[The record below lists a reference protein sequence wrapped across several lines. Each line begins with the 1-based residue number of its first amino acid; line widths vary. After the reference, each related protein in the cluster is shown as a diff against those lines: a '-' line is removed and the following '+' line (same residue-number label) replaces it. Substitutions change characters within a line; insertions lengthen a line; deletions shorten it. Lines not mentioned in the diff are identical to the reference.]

1 MTGSQKTIT
10 LKVEGELHVGIKA
23 LDLWIHQNK
32 RRRKIANGFWLI
44 FASALVDDELVAE
57 TKGK

>member
-1 MTGSQKTIT
+1 M
-10 LKVEGELHVGIKA
+10 GIKA